1 MSKLSYS
8 NPPSEGAPWRVG
20 ILLFNEV
27 EVLDFCGPF
36 EVFAATRF
44 LDPNGERTDKIVFK
58 VKLIS
63 QTGNMVECRGGLK
76 VMPDFSFTSS
86 PDFDIVVVPG
96 GWGTRKEV
104 DNSILV
110 KWLKS
115 QWEKVQLMTSVC
127 TGSFLLAK
135 TGILDGFEA
144 TTHWASLK
152 RLQRA
157 FPTVK
162 VITNKRFVITGHGRI
177 VSSAG
182 ISSGIDMALYLV
194 SKLVGQEIALNTA
207 NHMEYRGDFVDV

>member
-8 NPPSEGAPWRVG
+8 NPPREGAPWRVG
-20 ILLFNEV
+20 ILIFDEV

-36 EVFAATRF
+36 EVFATTRF
-44 LDPNGERTDKIVFK
+44 LDVNGERTDKIAFS

-63 QTGNMVECRGGLK
+63 QTDSVVECRGGLK
-76 VMPDFSFTSS
+76 VIPDFGFANS
-86 PDFDIVVVPG
+86 PDFDILVVPG

-104 DNSILV
+104 DNPILV
-110 KWLKS
+110 KWLKFQS
-115 QWEKVQLMTSVC
+115 EKAQLMTSVC

-135 TGILDGFEA
+135 TGILDGFEV
-144 TTHWASLK
+144 TTHWASLE

-157 FPTVK
+157 FPKVK
-162 VITNKRFVITGHGRI
+162 TIANKRFVITGNGKI

-207 NHMEYRGDFVDV
+207 NNMEYRGNFLDL